1 MNEMGR
7 RFLPLPCVAIMLCG
21 AACKVF
27 QSREAMVKVI
37 SHKNDAQ
44 LVVRR
49 DGDLAIIEIFSESGI
64 GEAAFEVIP
73 DSLPQKILLHFH
85 LRGLEELRF
94 GYGEIVI
101 TASIASTGERG
112 IRQSMHRAGE
122 EPVHALTP
130 SSPFWMKIRVASRN
144 PISLNERFIA
154 VEAPE
159 DFLAGGARHATIHW
173 IDFYR

>member
-1 MNEMGR
+1 M
-7 RFLPLPCVAIMLCG
+7 LPSKRYWLLLG
-21 AACKVF
+21 AASICMGAIC
-27 QSREAMVKVI
+27 QTPQRSPAMLKIV
-37 SHKNDAQ
+37 SQKNDAR
-44 LVVRR
+44 LIVHGN
-49 DGDLAIIEIFSESGI
+49 DANAAIDIFSASGI
-64 GEAAFEVIP
+64 GQAEFEWLSPEMPKQLVM
-73 DSLPQKILLHFH
+73 QFH

-94 GYGEIVI
+94 SYGEIVI
-101 TASIASTGERG
+101 TVSIASTGERG

-130 SSPFWMKIRVASRN
+130 NSPFWMNIRVASRK
-144 PISLNERFIA
+144 PVSLNAGFIA